1 MTPNRR
7 IFLNIIATYGRSLL
21 ALVFGLFSS
30 RWVLMS
36 LGQCDYG
43 LYGVVG
49 GITAFIAFFNG
60 LLGAAVSRFYAVAVG
75 QAEAELNKASG
86 LEECRRWFNI
96 AVTIHTVL
104 PIILIAIGY
113 PIGEWAVRNYLTI
126 PPDRVGACVWVFRFA
141 CITCFFAMVNGP
153 FSAMYYAKQ
162 YIVELTIYGFVQTT
176 LNFIFLYFMITHPG
190 DWLVKYAFVMC
201 LISTIPQI
209 LICIRAFQVFQE
221 CRIRARYLWSWKRF
235 KKLGAYAFW
244 QTFGAVGYIL
254 RGQGIAI
261 LINRMFG
268 PLVNTAMSIANS
280 VNGQASMLSMSLQT
294 AFQPAIVTK
303 YGSGDKEG
311 AVRLAF
317 RACKFG
323 LLLVLI
329 FVIPLSLELPEV
341 MRIWLKEPPRYAAGL
356 CWCMF
361 AILVIDKCTIGH
373 MIAVNARGKVALY
386 QFVVGG
392 SVILSLPLAWLF
404 CRMKLGVYSVGWA
417 MVISMSISTLSRV
430 VFARC
435 LVRMSI
441 RRWLVEIMIPI
452 ALSTFVISS
461 LAYQLRFVMPPSFV
475 RVCLTTGVVEVL
487 LIPFVWKVVLDAS
500 EKEFVQTRL
509 SNFVM
514 KLRQVR

>member
-1 MTPNRR
+1 MTQNRR
-7 IFLNIIATYGRSLL
+7 IVLNILATYGRSLL
-21 ALVFGLFSS
+21 ALAFGLFSS

-36 LGQCDYG
+36 LGQSDYG

-60 LLGAAVSRFYAVAVG
+60 LLGAAVSRFYAVAVV

-126 PPDRVGACVWVFRFA
+126 PPDRVTACVWVFRFA
-141 CITCFFAMVNGP
+141 CLTCFVSMVNGP

-176 LNFIFLYFMITHPG
+176 LNFLFLCFMITHPG

-201 LISTIPQI
+201 LIATIPQV
-209 LICIRAFQVFQE
+209 LICVRAFQVFPE
-221 CRIRARYLWSWKRF
+221 CRIRVRYLWSWERF

-261 LINRMFG
+261 LINKMFG
-268 PLVNTAMSIANS
+268 PLVNTAMAIANS

-329 FVIPLSLELPEV
+329 FVIPLSLELSEV
-341 MRIWLKEPPRYAAGL
+341 LRIWLKEPPRYAVGL
-356 CWCMF
+356 CLCML
-361 AILVIDKCTIGH
+361 AILALDKSTIGH
-373 MIAVNARGKVALY
+373 MITVNARGKVALY

-392 SVILSLPLAWLF
+392 AVILSLPLAWIF
-404 CRMKLGVYSVGWA
+404 CRMGLGVYSVGWA
-417 MVISMSISTLSRV
+417 MVISMGVSTLSRV
-430 VFARC
+430 IFARY
-435 LVRMSI
+435 LVSMSI
-441 RRWLVEIMIPI
+441 RRWLFGIMIPI
-452 ALSTFVISS
+452 GGCTMAIGL
-461 LAYQLRFVMPPSFV
+461 LAYLLQFVMLPSFG
-475 RVCLTTGVVEVL
+475 RVCLTTGIVEVL
-487 LIPFVWKVVLDAS
+487 LIPLVWKVVLDPS
-500 EKEFVQTRL
+500 EKNFVQERM
-509 SNFVM
+509 SSFAM
-514 KLRQVR
+514 KLKQGR